1 MYTQLFFFDKAFHSV
16 EKLDHP
22 VLEMLWYFLIH
33 DESRRYLL
41 IDEWDTCNRMMDMN
55 EFMTLMHCKRLTVYR
70 WRKQGKIP
78 SVVVGRK
85 VLFKRSDVEHFLN
98 VNTLNKSERAEAVLV
113 CQ

>member
-1 MYTQLFFFDKAFHSV
+1 
-16 EKLDHP
+16 
-22 VLEMLWYFLIH
+22 
-33 DESRRYLL
+33 
-41 IDEWDTCNRMMDMN
+41 MMDMR

-98 VNTLNKSERAEAVLV
+98 ENTLDKVSRVEAGLV
-113 CQ
+113 CR

>member
-1 MYTQLFFFDKAFHSV
+1 MYTLSSFFDKTFHPV
-16 EKLDHP
+16 EKVDHSFS
-22 VLEMLWYFLIH
+22 EMLWYFLIH
-33 DESRRYLL
+33 DGSRRYLL
-41 IDEWDTCNRMMDMN
+41 IDERNECNRMMDMR

-85 VLFKRSDVEHFLN
+85 VLFKRSDVELFLN
-98 VNTLNKSERAEAVLV
+98 ANTLNKGDRSEAGLA

>member
-1 MYTQLFFFDKAFHSV
+1 
-16 EKLDHP
+16 
-22 VLEMLWYFLIH
+22 
-33 DESRRYLL
+33 
-41 IDEWDTCNRMMDMN
+41 MMDMR

-85 VLFKRSDVEHFLN
+85 VLFRRSDVELFLN
-98 VNTLNKSERAEAVLV
+98 ENTLNKAERGEMRLV

>member
-1 MYTQLFFFDKAFHSV
+1 MF
-16 EKLDHP
+16 
-22 VLEMLWYFLIH
+22 WYFLIH
-33 DESRRYLL
+33 DGSRRYLL
-41 IDEWDTCNRMMDMN
+41 IDEREDCNRMMDMR

-98 VNTLNKSERAEAVLV
+98 KNTLDKVERAEAELV
-113 CQ
+113 CR

>member
-1 MYTQLFFFDKAFHSV
+1 M
-16 EKLDHP
+16 
-22 VLEMLWYFLIH
+22 
-33 DESRRYLL
+33 
-41 IDEWDTCNRMMDMN
+41 IDEREDCNRMMDIR

-98 VNTLNKSERAEAVLV
+98 ENTHDKVDRTEAGLI
-113 CQ
+113 CR

>member
-1 MYTQLFFFDKAFHSV
+1 MIAERED
-16 EKLDHP
+16 
-22 VLEMLWYFLIH
+22 
-33 DESRRYLL
+33 
-41 IDEWDTCNRMMDMN
+41 CNRMMDMR

-98 VNTLNKSERAEAVLV
+98 ENTLNKGERAEMDFV
-113 CQ
+113 CR

>member
-1 MYTQLFFFDKAFHSV
+1 M
-16 EKLDHP
+16 
-22 VLEMLWYFLIH
+22 
-33 DESRRYLL
+33 
-41 IDEWDTCNRMMDMN
+41 IDEWADCNRMMDMR

-85 VLFKRSDVEHFLN
+85 VLFKRSDVERFLN
-98 VNTLNKSERAEAVLV
+98 ENTLNKSERIEKDVV